1 MKGIN
6 AIACLVLIISV
17 GSSNG
22 LRVEP
27 RYEPQDIYAEPNCA
41 VVTDHT
47 RMFRDISDP
56 THYWICPEG
65 KEKADYIQCP
75 PDEAFMEQPQRCVKW
90 SEWKWVEP
98 YTK

>member
-1 MKGIN
+1 MKGISV
-6 AIACLVLIISV
+6 IGCFVLLISV
-17 GSSNG
+17 ASGHK
-22 LRVEP
+22 LQLQA
-27 RYEPQDIYAEPNCA
+27 RYEPQEIYAEPNCA

-56 THYWICPEG
+56 THYWICAEG

-75 PDEAFMEQPQRCVKW
+75 PDEAFMEHLQRCVKW